1 MRFIKEHGEEDDY
14 SKIPDAKYIHIY
26 IAEHR
31 DIVLFPEKR
40 SIVAKFVG
48 ARLRRLIYRRRLL
61 LHRERSGEQD
71 VETRNAGGEIGVER
85 GKDDGARGVVSR
97 IPSECFVWSINNNH
111 AICWRITAREFVSR
125 ALIGAPVVASSRS

>member
-1 MRFIKEHGEEDDY
+1 MAKRMTLLENPGC
-14 SKIPDAKYIHIY
+14 KIYTYIY
-26 IAEHR
+26 IAEYR

-40 SIVAKFVG
+40 SIAAKFVGG

-71 VETRNAGGEIGVER
+71 VETRNAGGEIGGVER
-85 GKDDGARGVVSR
+85 GKDDGARGAVSR
-97 IPSECFVWSINNNH
+97 IPSECFVRSINNNH

-125 ALIGAPVVASSRS
+125 SLIGAPVVASSRS